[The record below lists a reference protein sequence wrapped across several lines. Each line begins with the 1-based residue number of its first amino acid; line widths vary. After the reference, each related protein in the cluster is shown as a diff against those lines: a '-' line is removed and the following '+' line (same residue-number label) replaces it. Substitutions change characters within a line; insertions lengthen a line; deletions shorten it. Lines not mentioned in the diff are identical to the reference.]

1 MLNISSVGFFFF
13 FSWFC
18 GTRLIK
24 PHSPLYNLFILLY
37 RAKAPMNMRAVFHKR
52 DMSPSCPCS
61 YLPCTRLNFHRR
73 NYVTWPRSLMVSF
86 GHVISF
92 PPVHIPDKT
101 PRYVRAAFKMSFPS
115 ALGFL
120 YLSDYSVID
129 TASYKKLN
137 FTPVGRL

>member
-1 MLNISSVGFFFF
+1 MPNISSVAF

-24 PHSPLYNLFILLY
+24 PHSPLCNLFILLY
-37 RAKAPMNMRAVFHKR
+37 RAKAQMNMRAVFHKR

-61 YLPCTRLNFHRR
+61 YLPCSRLNFHRR
-73 NYVTWPRSLMVSF
+73 NYVTWPRPLMVSF

-101 PRYVRAAFKMSFPS
+101 TRYVRVTFKMSFSLS
-115 ALGFL
+115 ASLSLCQIF
-120 YLSDYSVID
+120 YLLALQVI
-129 TASYKKLN
+129 
-137 FTPVGRL
+137 

>member
-1 MLNISSVGFFFF
+1 MNAEHKLCSCIFFLLWFF
-13 FSWFC
+13 

-37 RAKAPMNMRAVFHKR
+37 RAKAQMNKRAVFHKR

-61 YLPCTRLNFHRR
+61 YLPCTCLNFHRR

-92 PPVHIPDKT
+92 PPVHILDKT
-101 PRYVRAAFKMSFPS
+101 PRYARAAFKMSFPS
-115 ALGFL
+115 ALAVRLFG
-120 YLSDYSVID
+120 YRHC
-129 TASYKKLN
+129 KL
-137 FTPVGRL
+137 